1 MQTIHI
7 SEMSLPLGIFFRVM
21 QCWKP
26 HSWISFFCFC
36 FFPGFIK
43 YISFLPYFY
52 AYCDPSKILCTN
64 TEFSCLMKELICIP
78 IILFTNEKRLKTNF
92 SCSKYHQCY
101 FFSLQ
106 QKGSRLIFIETK
118 LAISWAFRTAIG
130 VFLFENVAKNSSAAS
145 FSVNYFNFVLQ
156 GIYSGQKCKKVQF

>member
-1 MQTIHI
+1 MYKMDGPLVRYFWDTENILNSTSVTLLQCVFCSIRYLRFSHFSKEKKMQTIHI

-64 TEFSCLMKELICIP
+64 TEFSCLMKELICMP
-78 IILFTNEKRLKTNF
+78 ITYIV
-92 SCSKYHQCY
+92 H
-101 FFSLQ
+101 
-106 QKGSRLIFIETK
+106 
-118 LAISWAFRTAIG
+118 
-130 VFLFENVAKNSSAAS
+130 
-145 FSVNYFNFVLQ
+145 
-156 GIYSGQKCKKVQF
+156 